1 MTSRRGRPIH
11 AYRGIRYAQPPV
23 GELRFQPPVPIKH
36 YQNDVNATA
45 EGPACPQPAPGYLLD
60 EDCLRLN
67 VYTPRRLGNGSLPV
81 VVYIHAGGFYSV
93 SGRSD
98 VAGPQHL
105 LDKDLVL
112 VTINYRLGSLGFLST
127 GDIHAPGNNGF
138 KDQVVALQWV
148 HNNIA
153 SFGGDANCVTLAGY
167 SAGGISV
174 ALHTVSP
181 MSRGLFHRAISM
193 SGSPYSQIP
202 FRSNLLSLAVKQARL
217 VNCSVSS
224 TAELVECLRAVPW
237 RVLGDSLKG
246 FQEFSIDPILIWTP
260 VIEGDFGQERFL
272 PEHPLEIIRAGKLY
286 SVPYIVSQT
295 RDEFFWEAF
304 LVLNNSIYRTLINE
318 DYYKF
323 APLAFLLPSPSD
335 LSAKALRREYLGDR
349 DLGNRDKD
357 YVDLGKLYGD
367 AVIGFGAHRLANLL
381 AHNNK
386 EPTYYYEFDY
396 IGNQS
401 HYVDPT
407 TGKPTGVAH
416 HDELIYLFSLPAGFE
431 QIPVSDSRD
440 SFMVD
445 KLTDIFY
452 NFART
457 GNPNS
462 LLDDKPVTWPPIHP
476 SNRKYLRIG
485 DHFSVH
491 TNLFEHRFR
500 VWEHLYRIEY
510 NLTKI

>member
-1 MTSRRGRPIH
+1 MARILFHCVLFCFAFVFGQKDDNIITQTPSGRFVGSLMTSRRGRPIH

-23 GELRFQPPVPIKH
+23 GEMRFQPPVPIKH
-36 YQNDVNATA
+36 YKHVVNATA

-67 VYTPRRLGNGSLPV
+67 VYTPGRLGNGSLPV
-81 VVYIHAGGFYSV
+81 LVYIHAGGFYSV

-112 VTINYRLGSLGFLST
+112 VTINYRLGSLG
-127 GDIHAPGNNGF
+127 
-138 KDQVVALQWV
+138 
-148 HNNIA
+148 
-153 SFGGDANCVTLAGY
+153 
-167 SAGGISV
+167 
-174 ALHTVSP
+174 
-181 MSRGLFHRAISM
+181 LFHRALSM

-202 FRSNLLSLAVKQARL
+202 FHSNLLSLAVKQARL

-224 TAELVECLRAVPW
+224 TAELVECLRTVPW
-237 RVLGDSLKG
+237 RVLGYSLKG

-318 DYYKF
+318 DYYKV
-323 APLAFLLPSPSD
+323 APSAFLLPSPSD

-349 DLGNRDKD
+349 DLGNTDID

-431 QIPVSDSRD
+431 PIPVSDSRD

-500 VWEHLYRIEY
+500 VWEHLYPIEY
-510 NLTKI
+510 II